1 MYLCKYVLQL
11 INRHHCQWTVSPSY
25 LVISASGLQHLPNE
39 KGMTIGS
46 YLKKDL
52 IRIEANLRVLNGLN
66 QSDDLK
72 EPMRVFLFPNN
83 LGGTGNYPV
92 ASWEVKKVTK
102 HFPITQ
108 NIWCRIPIRFR
119 FPTATKVSRE
129 NE

>member
-1 MYLCKYVLQL
+1 MV
-11 INRHHCQWTVSPSY
+11 TVQALFPDNSSLNHAKCY
-25 LVISASGLQHLPNE
+25 SFYSFKLFEKNE